1 MAMDRPH
8 VSELLE
14 AVQEFLTDKITP
26 QLSGFDAFQ
35 MRIINNVLDIARREV
50 THNRACAAAE
60 TARLQALFE
69 TEDTYLDALNRRL
82 CTTIRK
88 GQLPLDD
95 PQLLAHLWASTLD
108 KVAIDQPRY
117 ATYRREAQKRG
128 HTLP

>member
-8 VSELLE
+8 VNELLE

-50 THNRACAAAE
+50 AHFPACAKAE
-60 TARLQALFE
+60 TTRLQALL
-69 TEDTYLDALNRRL
+69 DSDSDDLDALNRKL
-82 CTTIRK
+82 CTKIRK
-88 GQLPLDD
+88 GGTALDD

-117 ATYRREAQKRG
+117 ATYRREAEKRG